1 MKLTFREREQGE
13 LNLPLIYFIIMTI
26 LAVAGFVAH
35 HLHLVPVMLCPF
47 KEITGLPCPT
57 CGTTRV
63 VLSIYELDLWSAFL
77 FNPGLFL
84 FLIAMGFWFA
94 LGIHGQIA
102 RKVLVVKLTE
112 REKLAVRWTLI
123 ILFLANWLY
132 LWKAGI

>member
-1 MKLTFREREQGE
+1 MKLSFRERKQGE
-13 LNLPLIYFIIMTI
+13 LNLPLIYFIILTL
-26 LAVAGFVAH
+26 LAVAGFAAH
-35 HLHLVPVMLCPF
+35 HLQVVPVMLCPF
-47 KEITGLPCPT
+47 KEITGFPCPT

-63 VLSIYELDLWSAFL
+63 VLSLYELDLWSAFL

-84 FLIAMGFWFA
+84 FMVALVCWFA
-94 LGIHGQIA
+94 SGVHGQIA
-102 RKVLVVKLTE
+102 RKVLVIALSE